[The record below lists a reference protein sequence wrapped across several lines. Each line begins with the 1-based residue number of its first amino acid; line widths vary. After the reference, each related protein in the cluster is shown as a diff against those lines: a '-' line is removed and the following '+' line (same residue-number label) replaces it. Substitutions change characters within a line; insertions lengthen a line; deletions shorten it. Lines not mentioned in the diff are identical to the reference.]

1 MTSTVSQNAENAQY
15 ADQLAI
21 TAREQADE
29 GGKVVAQAVT
39 AMREINTSSKQIV
52 DIIGVID
59 EIAFQTNI
67 LALNAA
73 VEAARAGEQGRSF
86 AVVASEVRNL
96 AGRSATAAKEIQG
109 LIQDSVE
116 KVESSSR
123 LVDESGVALKEIT
136 NSVKKVSDVVAE
148 ISAASMEQADG
159 IKQVNRALMQMDG
172 MTQQNASLVEEAVAA
187 IKVMGAQSQ
196 ELIRMIDFFKLK
208 EDVEAI
214 ESEEIDLVGNDKQI
228 PVVPN
233 KIMKLTL

>member
-1 MTSTVSQNAENAQY
+1 M
-15 ADQLAI
+15 
-21 TAREQADE
+21 
-29 GGKVVAQAVT
+29 
-39 AMREINTSSKQIV
+39 
-52 DIIGVID
+52 
-59 EIAFQTNI
+59 
-67 LALNAA
+67 
-73 VEAARAGEQGRSF
+73 
-86 AVVASEVRNL
+86 ASEVRNL

-116 KVESSSR
+116 KVESGSR

-172 MTQQNASLVEEAVAA
+172 MTQQNASLVEEAAAA

-208 EDVEAI
+208 EDVEVI